1 MYKSRTLIESAVFFK
16 NFFIKCALS
25 FFLLASPAF
34 ADMDALHT
42 LHQFLL
48 HLFDKSP
55 DQSKSSDQA
64 NTSKNSDATHSPT
77 VPFELNNLLN
87 EARAKASAFGSF
99 SSIVKKTAPAVVD
112 LYATQVTENRVTNP
126 FMGDPFFDF
135 FFGSLGDI
143 PRKRISQSS
152 GSGVIISSDGTLVTC
167 AHVVRDASSIVA
179 RLTDGREFSAEI
191 LKIDP
196 QQDIA
201 ILKLKDIEKAE
212 IPYLSIGDSDS
223 IEVGDVVLAMG
234 NSFGLG
240 QTVTSGIISAL
251 SRAFN
256 GKLLIQTDAAVNPGN
271 SGGALVNIQGEL
283 IGVPNAI
290 LSKTGAS
297 HGIGFAIPSILIK
310 AILRGIKD
318 GNSLAWFGVYAQT
331 LTHDMVSALEDKSAH
346 PLTKGAIINEIH
358 PSSPAKAAGLQ
369 QSDIIVAI
377 NKKPVFQ
384 AEDIGFRE
392 LLSEAGKDAV
402 FTVWRKGKTIDI
414 TFKPISPP
422 EIPAAE
428 ETNLKGKRIFDG
440 ITVANLS
447 PAVAMRYALD
457 ERRSGV
463 VIVKT
468 AQSQGPSFMSFD
480 FAVGDMIL
488 FINDIKIKT
497 VTDLK
502 SALESLSAGQLR
514 TLVIDRGGQ
523 QVALRIR

>member
-1 MYKSRTLIESAVFFK
+1 MYKSRVQTKSA
-16 NFFIKCALS
+16 NFFRNFLIKWALS
-25 FFLLASPAF
+25 FFLLISPVF

-55 DQSKSSDQA
+55 NQPKSSEQSLPKDSNKINFQQ
-64 NTSKNSDATHSPT
+64 
-77 VPFELNNLLN
+77 VPSELGNLLN
-87 EARAKASAFGSF
+87 DARVKASAFGSF

-112 LYATQVTENRVTNP
+112 LYATQVTENRIMNP
-126 FMGDPFFDF
+126 FIGDPFFDF
-135 FFGSLGDI
+135 FFGGLGEI
-143 PRKRISQSS
+143 PRKRVSQSS
-152 GSGVIISSDGTLVTC
+152 GSGVIISSEGILVTC
-167 AHVVRDASSIVA
+167 AHVVQNASTIVA
-179 RLTDGREFSAEI
+179 RLTDGREFTAEV
-191 LKIDP
+191 LKIDS
-196 QQDIA
+196 QQDVA
-201 ILKLKDIEKAE
+201 ILKLRDTQKAQ
-212 IPYLSIGDSDS
+212 IPYLPIGDSDS
-223 IEVGDVVLAMG
+223 IEVGDVVLAIG

-251 SRAFN
+251 SRAFS

-283 IGVPNAI
+283 IGIPNAI

-318 GNSLAWFGVYAQT
+318 GTSLAWFGVYGQT
-331 LTHDMVSALEDKSAH
+331 LTHDMVSALEDNAAY
-346 PLTKGAIINEIH
+346 PLTRGAIINEVH

-369 QSDIIVAI
+369 QSDVIVAI

-384 AEDIGFRE
+384 IEDIGFRE
-392 LLSEAGKDAV
+392 LLSETGKDV
-402 FTVWRKGKTIDI
+402 SFRVWRKGELLDI

-422 EIPAAE
+422 EMPAAE
-428 ETNLKGKRIFDG
+428 ETDLKGNKVFDG
-440 ITVANLS
+440 ITVANMS
-447 PAVAMRYALD
+447 PALAMRYSLD

-463 VIVKT
+463 VIVKSL
-468 AQSQGPSFMSFD
+468 QPQRPSLMTFD

-488 FINDIKIKT
+488 LINDIRIKT
-497 VTDLK
+497 VADLK
-502 SALESLSAGQLR
+502 SALESLAPGHLR

-523 QVALRIR
+523 QIALRIR

>member
-1 MYKSRTLIESAVFFK
+1 
-16 NFFIKCALS
+16 
-25 FFLLASPAF
+25 
-34 ADMDALHT
+34 MDALHK

-48 HLFDKSP
+48 HLFDKAAEP
-55 DQSKSSDQA
+55 TKSSDQT
-64 NTSKNSDATHSPT
+64 NEPKDSGATHSS
-77 VPFELNNLLN
+77 ELNSLLN
-87 EARAKASAFGSF
+87 EARVKASIFGSF

-112 LYATQVTENRVTNP
+112 LYATQVTENKVMNP
-126 FMGDPFFDF
+126 FIGDPFFDF

-167 AHVVRDASSIVA
+167 AHVVRDSSSIVA

-196 QQDIA
+196 QHDVA
-201 ILKLKDIEKAE
+201 ILKLKDTEKE
-212 IPYLSIGDSDS
+212 KIPYLPIGDSDG

-283 IGVPNAI
+283 IGIPNAI

-297 HGIGFAIPSILIK
+297 HGIGFAIPSILVK
-310 AILRGIKD
+310 AILRSIKD
-318 GNSLAWFGVYAQT
+318 GSSLAWFGVYAQT
-331 LTHDMVSALEDKSAH
+331 LTHDMVTALEDKSAH
-346 PLTKGAIINEIH
+346 PLTRGAIINEIH
-358 PSSPAKAAGLQ
+358 SASPAKAAGLL
-369 QSDIIVAI
+369 QSDIVVAI

-392 LLSEAGKDAV
+392 LLSEAGKDV
-402 FTVWRKGKTIDI
+402 IFTVWRKGKNIDI
-414 TFKPISPP
+414 TFKPTAPP
-422 EIPAAE
+422 EIPLAE
-428 ETNLKGKRIFDG
+428 ETSLKGKRIFDG
-440 ITVANLS
+440 ISVANMS
-447 PAVAMRYALD
+447 PALAMRYALD

-468 AQSQGPSFMSFD
+468 AEVQRSSFISFD

-488 FINDIKIKT
+488 FVNDIKVKT
-497 VTDLK
+497 VADLK
-502 SALESLSAGQLR
+502 SALESLPKGQLK